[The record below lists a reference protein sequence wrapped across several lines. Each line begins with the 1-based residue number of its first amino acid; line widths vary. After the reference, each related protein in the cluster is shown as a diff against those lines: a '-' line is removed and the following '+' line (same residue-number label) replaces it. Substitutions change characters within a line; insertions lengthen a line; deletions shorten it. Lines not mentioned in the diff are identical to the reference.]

1 MRILV
6 VEDNRNLVANLFDYF
21 EREGHVVDAA
31 PDGVTGLHL
40 ARMHDYDAIVL
51 DWGLPRMDG
60 PTVLKRLRDDG
71 LAVPVIM
78 LTARDQQPDKIT
90 GLRSGADDYLTK
102 PCDLEELLLR
112 LQAMVARSTGR
123 GRVKRLQVAD
133 LVLDLN
139 TLEARRAGKSVH
151 LFPAGRTILELL
163 MLASPGVVSRARLE
177 HALWGDDLP
186 GGNPLRSHVYDLR
199 RSVDGPFDTKLIQTV
214 ARTGYR
220 IVEPDAAKGG
230 HDD

>member
-21 EREGHVVDAA
+21 EREGHAVDAA

-60 PTVLKRLRDDG
+60 PTLLKRLRDDG

-123 GRVKRLQVAD
+123 GRVRRLQVAD

>member
-123 GRVKRLQVAD
+123 GRVRRLQVAD

-199 RSVDGPFDTKLIQTV
+199 RSVDGPFDTKLIRTV

>member
-1 MRILV
+1 
-6 VEDNRNLVANLFDYF
+6 
-21 EREGHVVDAA
+21 
-31 PDGVTGLHL
+31 
-40 ARMHDYDAIVL
+40 
-51 DWGLPRMDG
+51 
-60 PTVLKRLRDDG
+60 
-71 LAVPVIM
+71 
-78 LTARDQQPDKIT
+78 
-90 GLRSGADDYLTK
+90 
-102 PCDLEELLLR
+102 
-112 LQAMVARSTGR
+112 MVARSTGR